1 MAGRIAF
8 ASLGCAKAL
17 VDAEQLIARLRA
29 LGYEL
34 VGDYAEADLAIVN
47 TCGFITP
54 AVEESLEAIG
64 EALKGTGKVVA
75 TGCLGARQEK
85 ITARHPEV
93 LTITGP
99 AEFDRVIEAVTRVMP
114 PDRDPKTALVPPPV
128 KLTPRHYAYVK
139 IAEGCNNR
147 CSFCI
152 IPQLRGPQASRP
164 AAEVL
169 AEAARLVAS
178 GTRELILIA
187 QDTLAYGR
195 DLRHAESDWNGR
207 RVRAHLLDLVE
218 ALAGLGVWVRLQYVY
233 PYPEVEALVEK
244 MAEGKLLP
252 YLDVPFQHASPR
264 ILRAMRRPGGFE
276 AYLDRIR
283 AWRRAV
289 PGLALR
295 SNFIVGFPGETEEDF
310 ELLLDFL
317 KEAEIERV
325 AAFKYSEVEGAAAN
339 DLPGRVPEE
348 VKEERY
354 HRLMQLQR
362 EISARVMARRVGQ
375 QLEAIVDAPAEEPGV
390 FVGRTAAD
398 SPGVDGVIYLEGEGL
413 APGDRVLAEVTG
425 ADAYDL
431 FGRVVRTLPWALPFE

>member
-1 MAGRIAF
+1 VSGRIAF

-17 VDAEQLIARLRA
+17 VDSEQLIARLRA

-64 EALKGTGKVVA
+64 EALRGTGKVVA
-75 TGCLGARQEK
+75 TGCLGARPEK

-93 LTITGP
+93 LTVTGP
-99 AEFDRVIEAVTRVMP
+99 AEFDRVIEAVTRVLP
-114 PDRDPKTALVPPPV
+114 PDRDPKTALVPPLV

-139 IAEGCNNR
+139 VAEGCNNR

-152 IPQLRGPQASRP
+152 IPQLRGAQVSRP

-207 RVRAHLLDLVE
+207 RVRAHLVDLVE
-218 ALAGLGVWVRLQYVY
+218 AMAGLGVWVRLQYVY
-233 PYPEVEALVEK
+233 PYPEVEALIEK
-244 MAEGKLLP
+244 MAEGKVLP
-252 YLDVPFQHASPR
+252 YLDVPLQHASPR
-264 ILRAMRRPGGFE
+264 VLKAMRRPGGFE
-276 AYLDRIR
+276 AYLERIQ

-289 PGLALR
+289 PGLSLR

-310 ELLLDFL
+310 ALLLDFL

-339 DLPGRVPEE
+339 ALPGRVPEE

-354 HRLMQLQR
+354 HRLMRLQQ

-375 QLEAIVDAPAEEPGV
+375 RLEAIVDAPAEEPGV
-390 FVGRTAAD
+390 YVGRTAAD

>member
-75 TGCLGARQEK
+75 TGCLGARPEK
-85 ITARHPEV
+85 IAARHPEV

-99 AEFDRVIEAVTRVMP
+99 AEFDRVIEAVTRVLP

-152 IPQLRGPQASRP
+152 IPQLRGPQVSRP
-164 AAEVL
+164 AGEVL

-218 ALAGLGVWVRLQYVY
+218 AMAGLGVWVRLQYVY

-289 PGLALR
+289 PELALR

-354 HRLMQLQR
+354 HRLMQLQQ
-362 EISARVMARRVGQ
+362 EISARVMARRVGKQ
-375 QLEAIVDAPAEEPGV
+375 IEAIVDAPAEEPGV

-413 APGDRVLAEVTG
+413 TPGDRVLAEVTG

-431 FGRVVRTLPWALPFE
+431 FGRVVRTLPWALPFA